1 MDKKIIK
8 KYFRHLGAPL
18 NYSATE
24 TFPVRVTTTKL
35 QQTNVKVWDAQTRL
49 EVSLIVAAVVSEIEI
64 IQQQSKN

>member
-1 MDKKIIK
+1 M
-8 KYFRHLGAPL
+8 

-35 QQTNVKVWDAQTRL
+35 QQANVKVWDAQTRL
-49 EVSLIVAAVVSEIEI
+49 EVSLIVSAVVSEIEI